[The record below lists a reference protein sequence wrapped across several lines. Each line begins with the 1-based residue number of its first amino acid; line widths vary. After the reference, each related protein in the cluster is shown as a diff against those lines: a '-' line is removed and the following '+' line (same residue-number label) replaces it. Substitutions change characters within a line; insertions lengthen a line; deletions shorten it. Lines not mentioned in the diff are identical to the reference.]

1 MRWIIDR
8 LVWDTSG
15 GAPEGLLGRL
25 WAARKLILAVAA
37 AALLTWIEWEEHHPP
52 EIALV
57 AVIHFVFVCAAIALA
72 VYIRERI
79 VRSQKPSGRARPG

>member
-1 MRWIIDR
+1 VVRPR
-8 LVWDTSG
+8 VSWDVCG
-15 GAPEGLLGRL
+15 
-25 WAARKLILAVAA
+25 ARKLILAVAA